1 MDTTRFIRNFILFK
15 EALQKQN
22 FNNKDLNTTSMQA
35 ALHCEQLA
43 LQEQEHA
50 LQIEQARAKMQ
61 LDFLSLQSSLQAQ
74 KASTLNT
81 LIQCQSM
88 IKSLKD
94 NAFINRANA
103 FVSLLQVQAN
113 SANGITPNVFETA
126 FKIIAQIGSEY
137 NQITLNNS
145 HTHNGSVSVSVQEK
159 EQTSELKT
167 ILNKLSKELEKLND
181 QSEVNSI
188 QVFSDKLEVLK
199 DAPVRLWGFSTL
211 SNAEEGFYNEANEQL
226 ASGSVCLFRSDKL
239 GKHTITFKASNTK
252 TSLSKNITISV
263 IANKLKERIN

>member
-15 EALQKQN
+15 DALQKQN

-35 ALHCEQLA
+35 ALQSEQLA
-43 LQEQEHA
+43 LSEESQYLQSEQV
-50 LQIEQARAKMQ
+50 RAKMQ
-61 LDFLSLQSSLQAQ
+61 IDFLGMQANLQNA
-74 KASTLNT
+74 KAETLNK
-81 LIQCQSM
+81 LIQCQAM
-88 IKSLKD
+88 LKSLKD
-94 NAFINRANA
+94 NAAINRANA

-113 SANGITPNVFETA
+113 AANTISFHNFETA
-126 FKIIAQIGSEY
+126 FKIISQIGSEY
-137 NQITLNNS
+137 DENLSNNK
-145 HTHNGSVSVSVQEK
+145 GKESVDVKKEK

-167 ILNKLSKELEKLND
+167 ILNNLSKELAKLNE

-211 SNAEEGFYNEANEQL
+211 SNAKEGFYNEANEQIV
-226 ASGSVCLFRSDKL
+226 SGSVCLFRSDKV
-239 GKHTITFKASNTK
+239 GKHTITFKANNTN

-263 IANKLKERIN
+263 IENKLKERTS